1 MTPNEMIPGG
11 YSLPFYTGG
20 GGSVSILRELD
31 FAKKSYLEFVKSFE
45 KSQYLRSENH
55 SLRIIQCFLL

>member
-11 YSLPFYTGG
+11 YSLPFYTGV
-20 GGSVSILRELD
+20 SVSIPGELD